1 MQKKI
6 YKFAKVFIIVAMLIW
21 MAVTSFGSFYTVS
34 NLSSIL
40 MSAALLGIMA
50 CGMMFPLLVS
60 GPDLS
65 VSGGMAV
72 GGMVAVKYITSHGG
86 TPASF
91 AAGLFL
97 ALLVGALIGAV
108 MGAAI
113 HYFNLPSF
121 IVTLAMQYV
130 LYGVAQIGLKS
141 KIVCSSPDMFC
152 KLGNGRLFGFPIP
165 VYVFLAF
172 VVLTVFLM
180 HRTVFGRKSFMFGGN
195 RKASVLCGIKGAPVA
210 ILVFAY
216 SGMAAA
222 LAGVIMAAM
231 NQQASATAGTG
242 YDTNVLLACV
252 LGGGSMGEGIGSAG
266 GAVYGAIFVALLN
279 NCLRIA
285 SVPSLYQEMI
295 VGVLII
301 AAMAFENYFKA
312 KASGMHWSRKKR
324 KVEDTRDFA

>member
-1 MQKKI
+1 MQKKL
-6 YKFAKVFIIVAMLIW
+6 YGYAKVFIIVAMLIW
-21 MAVTSFGSFYTVS
+21 MAVTSFGSFYSVS
-34 NLSSIL
+34 NFSSIL
-40 MSAALLGIMA
+40 MSASLLGIMA
-50 CGMMFPLLVS
+50 CGMMFPLLVY

-72 GGMVAVKYITSHGG
+72 GGMVAVWYITTHGS
-86 TPASF
+86 TVSSF
-91 AAGLFL
+91 FIGLFL
-97 ALLVGALIGAV
+97 ALVTGALIGAV

-113 HYFNLPSF
+113 HYFRLPSF

-141 KIVCSSPDMFC
+141 KVVCSAPDIFC

-165 VYVFLAF
+165 VYIFFVFAA
-172 VVLTVFLM
+172 LTVFLM
-180 HRTVFGRKSFMFGGN
+180 HGTVFGRRSFMFGGN
-195 RKASVLCGIKGAPVA
+195 KKASVLCGIKGAPVG
-210 ILVFAY
+210 IMVFAY

-222 LAGVIMAAM
+222 LSGVIMAAM
-231 NQQASATAGTG
+231 NQQASATAGAG

-266 GAVYGAIFVALLN
+266 GAIYGALFVALLN

-285 SVPSLYQEMI
+285 SIPSLYQEMI

-324 KVEDTRDFA
+324 KIEDTRDFA

>member
-6 YKFAKVFIIVAMLIW
+6 YSYAKVFIVVGMLVW
-21 MAVTSFGSFYTVS
+21 MAVTSFGAFYSIS
-34 NLSSIL
+34 NFSSIL
-40 MSAALLGIMA
+40 MSASLLGIMA
-50 CGMMFPLLVS
+50 CGMMFPLLVY

-72 GGMVAVKYITSHGG
+72 GGMVAVSYIVAHGN
-86 TPASF
+86 TVSSF
-91 AAGLFL
+91 FIGLFL
-97 ALLVGALIGAV
+97 ALLTGTLIGAV

-113 HYFNLPSF
+113 HYFRLPSF
-121 IVTLAMQYV
+121 IVSLAMQYV

-141 KIVCSSPDMFC
+141 KVVCSSPEIFGR
-152 KLGNGRLFGFPIP
+152 LGNGRFLGFPIP
-165 VYVFLAF
+165 VYVFF
-172 VVLTVFLM
+172 VFAALTVFLM
-180 HRTVFGRKSFMFGGN
+180 HKTVFGRRAFMFGGN
-195 RKASVLCGIKGAPVA
+195 KKASVLCGIKGAPVG

-222 LAGVIMAAM
+222 LSGVIMAAM

-266 GAVYGAIFVALLN
+266 GAVYGALFVALLN

-285 SVPSLYQEMI
+285 SIPSLYQEMI

-312 KASGMHWSRKKR
+312 KANGMHWSRKKR